1 MLRRQLFPLAALS
14 LTACWRRRDPATVR
28 VLAMPYPYMA
38 PLYLASEQGYF
49 TQEGLNVQVESSTA
63 SNIAI
68 PMLAGGQADAAFYA
82 ISPALVN
89 AITRGARVR
98 IVAGRQFNAPECADT
113 RRLLGARAAFPK
125 GFTEFRQLKGKRVG
139 VSYLA
144 SATAFGMDACLSA
157 GGLTRDDI
165 QIVLI
170 KDNEAAAML
179 TSGSLDVLVSTSEEM
194 HLTRLRNKV
203 VLGPALTDA
212 YPGFM
217 YSYVGFGRR
226 FLDEDPESGVGFLR
240 AFLRGARDFSDGKTP
255 RFLFDLIRR
264 NGLEPDT
271 PNRLC
276 RKGTAVDGRIPE
288 ADIQRFLDWC
298 VLRKHVPRPVRAAD
312 LVDTRFLER
321 LRGGGGSSRSL

>member
-1 MLRRQLFPLAALS
+1 MLRRRLFPLAALS
-14 LTACWRRRDPATVR
+14 LTACRRRRDPATVR

-49 TQEGLNVQVESSTA
+49 TQEGLHVQVDSNTA
-63 SNIAI
+63 SNTAI
-68 PMLAGGQADAAFYA
+68 PLLAGGQADAAYS

-98 IVAGRQFNAPECADT
+98 IVAGRQFNAPECADA
-113 RRLLGARAAFPK
+113 RRLLGARAAFPR

-139 VSYLA
+139 ISNF
-144 SATAFGMDACLSA
+144 SSPIAFGMDACLSA

-165 QIVLI
+165 RIVLI
-170 KDNEAAAML
+170 KDNEATAML

-194 HLTRLRNKV
+194 HLTRLRNRV

-212 YPGFM
+212 YPGYM

-226 FLDEDPESGVGFLR
+226 FLDEDPESGVRFLR
-240 AFLRGARDFSDGKTP
+240 AFLRGARDFTEGKTP
-255 RFLFDLIRR
+255 QFLMDLIRR

-298 VLRKHVPRPVRAAD
+298 MLRKHVPRPVRAAD
-312 LVDTRFLER
+312 LIDTRFLER
-321 LRGGGGSSRSL
+321 MRGGGSSSRSL